1 MNSFG
6 VQYLN
11 RLSGISLGKS
21 DVLQE
26 SNKEISEIIE
36 TLRQLKDG
44 YAKRDI
50 ESVDNFVEELFIK
63 SDDTYIL
70 GTGTGELSLGI
81 EEVRTLLRDD
91 WEYWGDVNID
101 LEHAITSKRGE
112 VSWVTVCGLLKG
124 KLTEDELYA
133 RALEELENLFQSDI
147 SPKDKLFAIHRSI
160 AYLLKE
166 SAMGQDYT
174 CPIRLTAVVT
184 NQMGGPVFQNIHFSF
199 PFCWIF
205 EGKLDSI

>member
-1 MNSFG
+1 MASSSQSQLFG
-6 VQYLN
+6 QKD
-11 RLSGISLGKS
+11 IS
-21 DVLQE
+21 
-26 SNKEISEIIE
+26 KELISKYFTVDSVPYIIE
-36 TLRQLKDG
+36 PDNKWSIGADQINEFFTANNDFTL
-44 YAKRDI
+44 
-50 ESVDNFVEELFIK
+50 
-63 SDDTYIL
+63 
-70 GTGTGELSLGI
+70 
-81 EEVRTLLRDD
+81 TL
-91 WEYWGDVNID
+91 D